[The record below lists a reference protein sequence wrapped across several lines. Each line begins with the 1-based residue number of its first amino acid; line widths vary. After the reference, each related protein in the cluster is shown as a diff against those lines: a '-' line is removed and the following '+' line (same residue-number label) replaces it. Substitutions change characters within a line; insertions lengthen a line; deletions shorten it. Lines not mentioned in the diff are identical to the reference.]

1 MISLKSRTRV
11 LKPDCRERGTRD
23 GEGIVA
29 RERLR
34 LPEIFPDFSRIL
46 NNCAAVGFDW

>member
-34 LPEIFPDFSRIL
+34 LPGNLPRLLPDLEQLRRSWL
-46 NNCAAVGFDW
+46 